1 MKTKFSKN
9 QSRYWDSYTQN
20 IDKLDLFNV
29 PRAEKLELSFFK
41 KIIGS
46 TKDKTIL
53 DLGCGTGK
61 LGLKLAS
68 NAKKVIGIDISK
80 HSINIANK
88 TAKHYKIKN
97 FQGIVG
103 DFKNQG
109 YRNKFDAVLAVNL
122 VHHTDD
128 LDAILRHIKM
138 SLKSNGKLIIFEMNP
153 LNLLFIPFLTVIGQ
167 IRSHLTY
174 QYLRSNVFSLRYI
187 LKRNGFTIKQYKR
200 WCWLPTSLYNKSLY
214 FKRINEFLNKVP
226 LVNLFTAFNV
236 FICSKE
242 D

>member
-9 QSRYWDSYTQN
+9 QSKYWDSYTQN
-20 IDKLDLFNV
+20 IDKLDLLSA
-29 PRAEKLELSFFK
+29 PRAEKIELAFFK

-46 TKDKTIL
+46 TKDKTVL

-68 NAKKVIGIDISK
+68 GAKKVIGIDISK

-109 YRNKFDAVLAVNL
+109 YRNKFDVVLAVNL
-122 VHHTDD
+122 IHHTDD
-128 LDAILRHIKM
+128 LDDILQHIKV
-138 SLKSNGKLIIFEMNP
+138 SLTSKGKLIIFEMNP
-153 LNLLFIPFLTVIGQ
+153 LNLLFIPFLTAIGQ

-187 LKRNGFTIKQYKR
+187 LGKNGFVIKQYKR
-200 WCWLPTSLYNKSLY
+200 WCFLPTSLYNRSLS
-214 FKRINEFLNKVP
+214 FMKINEFLNKVP
-226 LVNLFTAFNV
+226 LLNLFTAFNV